1 MSKVLSLS
9 KKERE
14 QGLVAASTGNHG
26 LGVARAA
33 AETGAKCTIFVP
45 DNAAPSKV
53 KAIKQYG
60 AEIQYTKA
68 GLSESIS
75 HNQARQYAKKRG
87 MAWISPYNDL
97 QVIAGQGTIGI
108 ELVGQLSDIDA
119 VFVTVGGGGLISGIA
134 TYLRAVSPK
143 TKIIGCLPENSAE
156 MYHSVQAGR
165 FATEESK
172 ETLSDG
178 SAGGFEKDSV
188 TFPLCQ
194 KLVDD
199 WVLVSEDEIKHA
211 IRLVLDEHHRAIEG
225 SAGVAVA
232 AYLKHKNT
240 VGAYKNVVIVIC
252 GGNIATPTLR
262 DILS

>member
-1 MSKVLSLS
+1 MIETITNRQENDLLTEILRAELRIRPYTYTTPLLASKSLITRRTNVFLKLENEQHTGSFKARGSMSKVLSLS

-68 GLSESIS
+68 GLSEAIS

-87 MAWISPYNDL
+87 MAWIAPYNDL

-178 SAGGFEKDSV
+178 SAGGFEK
-188 TFPLCQ
+188 
-194 KLVDD
+194 
-199 WVLVSEDEIKHA
+199 
-211 IRLVLDEHHRAIEG
+211 
-225 SAGVAVA
+225 
-232 AYLKHKNT
+232 
-240 VGAYKNVVIVIC
+240 
-252 GGNIATPTLR
+252 
-262 DILS
+262 